1 MLDKKTSTV
10 GQDCALI
17 TSSAREDPMRGFAVL
32 NHAIRMMLAFLILA
46 AYKNMREFLRM
57 RSARGILDQ
66 RTSSAGCTADAGR
79 LSFSVFGDLLSRSA
93 AGTLVG
99 RNNTAD

>member
-1 MLDKKTSTV
+1 
-10 GQDCALI
+10 
-17 TSSAREDPMRGFAVL
+17 MRGFAVL

-66 RTSSAGCTADAGR
+66 RTSNAGCTASAGR
-79 LSFSVFGDLLSRSA
+79 LSFSTVFGDLLSRSA